1 MDDSSGASPDADGL
15 GSQSGYRGPQVCEVV
30 GITYRQLDYWAR
42 TGLLHP
48 SISEARGS
56 GSQRRYSYTDLVQ
69 LKVIKR
75 LLDAGV
81 SLQAAR
87 KAIDCLR
94 SAGDDLASANLVT
107 DDRGSVLAHS
117 GEEIIDL
124 LRGGQTVLNIVPLG
138 GVVSELRAAITDLGL
153 EQPDEALAAAGART
167 ATGAAVARPPRGRA
181 RTGLAR
187 PAHSA

>member
-1 MDDSSGASPDADGL
+1 VILQEAAMTAGQLNTSET
-15 GSQSGYRGPQVCEVV
+15 GYRGPQVCSIV

-87 KAIDCLR
+87 RAIECLR
-94 SAGDDLASANLVT
+94 SSGDDLTTANLVI
-107 DDRGSVLAHS
+107 DDRRSVLAHS

-138 GVVSELRAAITDLGL
+138 RVVSELAAAITDLGL
-153 EQPDEALAAAGART
+153 PDPPAAEPPVSAPARNRGGVRPSATT
-167 ATGAAVARPPRGRA
+167 A
-181 RTGLAR
+181 
-187 PAHSA
+187 

>member
-1 MDDSSGASPDADGL
+1 MPSEQEGATL
-15 GSQSGYRGPQVCEVV
+15 GYRGPQVCSIV

-48 SISEARGS
+48 SISQARGS
-56 GSQRRYSYTDLVQ
+56 GSQRVYSYADLLQ

-87 KAIDCLR
+87 RAIECLR
-94 SAGDDLASANLVT
+94 SSGEDLAAANLVI
-107 DDRGSVLAHS
+107 DDRRSVLAHT

-124 LRGGQTVLNIVPLG
+124 LKGGQTVLNIVPLG
-138 GVVSELRAAITDLGL
+138 GVVSELQAAITGLGL
-153 EQPDEALAAAGART
+153 PGD
-167 ATGAAVARPPRGRA
+167 GAAPTPSPGPVAEA
-181 RTGLAR
+181 N
-187 PAHSA
+187 